1 MNTVTGDIQSS
12 DFLSD
17 YGLLVRALQ
26 QLEQASTLEAV
37 CATYVHVL
45 GGEPD

>member
-1 MNTVTGDIQSS
+1 MNILTGDIQSP
-12 DFLSD
+12 DFFSD
-17 YGLLVRALQ
+17 YGLLVRTLQ

-37 CATYVHVL
+37 CASYVHVL